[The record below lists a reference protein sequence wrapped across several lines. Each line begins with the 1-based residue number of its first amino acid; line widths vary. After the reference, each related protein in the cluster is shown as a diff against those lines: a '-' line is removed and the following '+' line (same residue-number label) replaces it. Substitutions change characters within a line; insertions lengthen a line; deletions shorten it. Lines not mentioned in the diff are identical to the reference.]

1 MKKSVD
7 YMAQILMDEPAYLDE
22 IREKPNNANRV
33 IEEVKKKAEQQA
45 LAGIPDTGVYRM
57 VVCFLGIVA
66 VAAIIGAIILVGIRT
81 DVPDALIA
89 LGSAAVGA
97 LAGLL
102 SPSAKGSD

>member
-7 YMAQILMDEPAYLDE
+7 YMAQILMDEPNYLE
-22 IREKPNNANRV
+22 QIKEEPEKTNKV
-33 IEEVKKKAEQQA
+33 IEEVKKKAEEQA
-45 LAGIPDTGVYRM
+45 RAGIPDTGVYRM

-66 VAAIIGAIILVGIRT
+66 VAAIIGSIILVGIKT

-102 SPSAKGSD
+102 SPSAKGSE

>member
-1 MKKSVD
+1 
-7 YMAQILMDEPAYLDE
+7 
-22 IREKPNNANRV
+22 
-33 IEEVKKKAEQQA
+33 
-45 LAGIPDTGVYRM
+45 M

-66 VAAIIGAIILVGIRT
+66 VAAIIGSIILVSIKT

-102 SPSAKGSD
+102 SPSAKGSE